1 MSSLAIRR
9 AAPANNV
16 VANTGNAQIFGLTS
30 NPLVPVT
37 IGAPGKLVLEAKRFT
52 IRAEG
57 YLTTNGAY
65 TAKASLVAGL
75 SIPAVP
81 FTIGN
86 WTLLGAGTAR
96 AVGTTTCPWW
106 FEANL
111 IYDSV
116 SGKLHGTFQQLVNNL
131 YDASAAIANVVTGIN
146 GTNLPVTQPGPVV
159 VQPADPIVYFGIGLT
174 FGTADAL
181 NVGNLTN
188 FELAF

>member
-16 VANTGNAQIFGLTS
+16 VANTGNAQLFALTS

-37 IGAPGKLVLEAKRFT
+37 VAAPGKLILEAKRFT
-52 IRAEG
+52 VRAEG

-75 SIPAVP
+75 TIPGTP

-106 FEANL
+106 IEANL
-111 IYDSV
+111 ICDSI
-116 SGKLHGTFQQLVNNL
+116 SGKLHGVFNQLVNNL
-131 YDASAAIANVVTGIN
+131 YDATAAVANVVTGIN
-146 GTNLPVTQPGPVV
+146 GTNLPVGS
-159 VQPADPIVYFGIGLT
+159 VQPADPIVYFGVALT

-188 FELAF
+188 FEIAF